1 MVDASET
8 AKRDLIGCR
17 YAADELPGRS
27 CEITVSGGIPYAR
40 LACDRHAI
48 TLEAGES
55 SRFSWEILFGLSR
68 RHAGTLAS
76 DL

>member
-1 MVDASET
+1 MVVASET

-27 CEITVSGGIPYAR
+27 CEITVSGGLPYAR
-40 LACDRHAI
+40 LACDRHPI

-55 SRFSWEILFGLSR
+55 SRCSWEILFVLSR
-68 RHAGTLAS
+68 RHAGTLTT